1 MTDKAD
7 LNEVTAAA
15 KEVKR
20 VADAAAETKQP
31 SKGQPWP
38 LVPIGIGIGS
48 AALAAALLY
57 ANSGRKKG

>member
-1 MTDKAD
+1 M
-7 LNEVTAAA
+7 TAAA

-31 SKGQPWP
+31 SKGQGWP

-57 ANSGRKKG
+57 ANSGRKKD

>member
-1 MTDKAD
+1 MTDKTE

-15 KEVKR
+15 QDIKR
-20 VADAAAETKQP
+20 VADAAADTRQP
-31 SKGQPWP
+31 SKGQGWP
-38 LVPIGIGIGS
+38 VVPISIGIGS

>member
-1 MTDKAD
+1 MTDKTE

-15 KEVKR
+15 KDMKR
-20 VADAAAETKQP
+20 VADAAADTKQP
-31 SKGQPWP
+31 SKGQAWP

-57 ANSGRKKG
+57 ANSGRKTR